1 MCATFGYW
9 IRYEFQVY
17 STNINMHFESIVV
30 KSKSTYMFMATMF
43 WCHEIVIDIADYL
56 YVGHPFGKIW
66 HLLWF
71 SYTLLQTGLVNLK
84 VQTETSTSRV
94 FFISIHTT

>member
-1 MCATFGYW
+1 MATFGYW

-43 WCHEIVIDIADYL
+43 
-56 YVGHPFGKIW
+56 
-66 HLLWF
+66 
-71 SYTLLQTGLVNLK
+71 
-84 VQTETSTSRV
+84 
-94 FFISIHTT
+94 